1 MMKQTLT
8 YHAPTVAST
17 ASRIDPEAYERS
29 LEHFEK
35 GEYTAALHALLDYI
49 DPELRAKYG
58 NPAGTEFKVPHGS
71 IIVCIRINGDR
82 LEIDAPFLTFPGK
95 SRIPLLRQIAGLNT
109 NLIDLPCIMLRDGQ
123 FHFTYDCPLDL
134 THPAKIYDIFYDICS
149 TGDRYDDEFAAKF
162 GAQRIYEPEVKPY
175 DTETV
180 ERIYNEIQQTCTE
193 CLDAVEGFETERKY
207 GYAWNV
213 IASALLEMVYSAHPQ
228 GQLLN
233 ELNKAVSEHD
243 REDIPIQEV
252 IARGKEAVQKIA
264 GISREQLAGDLYF
277 VETFVSDKSRSNLKN
292 IQDNFGKTFDNATAA
307 LNSGDAMACCVM
319 IVYKFYEMYYYNNV
333 QDDVNAIVSEALR
346 RTSAMP
352 WDEAAPILQVAMK
365 KIMEGKLDTGR
376 FNLQCDNCDK
386 FISEEEEHCP
396 SCGNKLPENIFKER
410 ALTDLALF
418 CEEAIADMGVD
429 PVPARIGPEAWKFHK
444 GSLEIRLFVY
454 QRNYLFCTSPINV
467 LPKKEL
473 EPVLTYLVSEDLR
486 PYKLGIEDN
495 QIYIACR
502 IHISDVFSG
511 YADQV
516 KKHITGLA
524 LKAGELD
531 NYLAETY
538 GCDFSEYAEKD
549 LI

>member
-1 MMKQTLT
+1 MKQTLT

-49 DPELRAKYG
+49 DPELRARYG

-71 IIVCIRINGDR
+71 IIVGIRITGDR
-82 LEIDAPFLTFPGK
+82 LEIDAPFLGLPEKG
-95 SRIPLLRQIAGLNT
+95 RVPLLRQIAGLNT
-109 NLIDLPCIMLRDGQ
+109 NVLDLPCIMLRDGQ
-123 FHFTYDCPLDL
+123 FHFTYDCPLAL
-134 THPAKIYDIFYDICS
+134 THPAKVNDILYEICRTSNLFYD
-149 TGDRYDDEFAAKF
+149 EFVNKY

-175 DTETV
+175 DAETV

-193 CLDAVEGFETERKY
+193 CLDAVKGFESERKY

-213 IASALLEMVYSAHPQ
+213 IASALLTIVYSAHPQ

-233 ELNKAVSEHD
+233 ELNKAVGEHD
-243 REDIPIQEV
+243 REDIPLREV
-252 IARGKEAVQKIA
+252 IARGKVAVQKIA

-292 IQDNFGKTFDNATAA
+292 IQGNFAKTFDNATAA
-307 LNSGDAMACCVM
+307 LDSGDAMACCVM
-319 IVYKFYEMYYYNNV
+319 IVYKFYEMYYYDNV

-352 WDEAAPILQVAMK
+352 WDEAAPILHAAME
-365 KIMEGKLDTGR
+365 KIMEGEPDTGR
-376 FNLQCDNCDK
+376 LDLQ
-386 FISEEEEHCP
+386 
-396 SCGNKLPENIFKER
+396 CGNKLPETIFKER
-410 ALTDLALF
+410 TLTDLTLF
-418 CEEAIADMGVD
+418 CEEAITDMGVD
-429 PVPARIGPEAWKFHK
+429 PVLARVGPEAWKFHK
-444 GSLEIRLFVY
+444 GSSEIRLFVY
-454 QRNYLFCTSPINV
+454 QRSYLFCTSPINM

-495 QIYIACR
+495 QIYVAYR
-502 IHISDVFSG
+502 IHISDIFSG
-511 YADQV
+511 YAGQV
-516 KKHITGLA
+516 KKNINGLA
-524 LKAGELD
+524 FKADELND
-531 NYLAETY
+531 YLAETY
-538 GCDFSEYAEKD
+538 GCEFSEYAKKD
-549 LI
+549 AI

>member
-1 MMKQTLT
+1 KQTLT
-8 YHAPTVAST
+8 YHAPTAAST
-17 ASRIDPEAYERS
+17 ASRIDQEVYDRC

-35 GEYTAALHALLDYI
+35 GEYTSALHALLDYI
-49 DPELRAKYG
+49 DPELRARYG

-71 IIVCIRINGDR
+71 IIVGIRIDGDR
-82 LEIDAPFLTFPGK
+82 LEIDAPFLGLPEKG
-95 SRIPLLRQIAGLNT
+95 RIPLLRQIAGLNT
-109 NLIDLPCIMLRDGQ
+109 NVLDLSCILLRDKQ
-123 FHFTYDCPLDL
+123 FHFTYDCPLAL
-134 THPAKIYDIFYDICS
+134 THPAKIYDVLYEICRTSNLFYD
-149 TGDRYDDEFAAKF
+149 EFVNKY
-162 GAQRIYEPEVKPY
+162 GAQRICEPEVKPY
-175 DTETV
+175 DAETV

-193 CLDAVEGFETERKY
+193 CLDAVKGFETELKY

-213 IASALLEMVYSAHPQ
+213 LASALLEIVYSAHPQ

-233 ELNKAVSEHD
+233 ELNKAISEHD

-277 VETFVSDKSRSNLKN
+277 VETFVSDKRSPNLKN
-292 IQDNFGKTFDNATAA
+292 LQDNFEKTFDKATAA
-307 LNSGDAMACCVM
+307 LNSDNTMACCVL

-352 WDEAAPILQVAMK
+352 WDQAAPILHAAMK
-365 KIMEGKLDTGR
+365 KIMEGEPDTGR
-376 FNLQCDNCDK
+376 FDLQRDD
-386 FISEEEEHCP
+386 
-396 SCGNKLPENIFKER
+396 KLPETIFKER
-410 ALTDLALF
+410 TLTDLTMF

-429 PVPARIGPEAWKFHK
+429 PVPARVGPEAWKFHQ
-444 GSLEIRLFVY
+444 GSSEIWLFVY
-454 QRNYLFCTSPINV
+454 QRSYLFCTSPINV

-495 QIYIACR
+495 QIYIAYR
-502 IHISDVFSG
+502 IHISDIFSG

-516 KKHITGLA
+516 KKNITGLA
-524 LKAGELD
+524 FKADELND
-531 NYLAETY
+531 YLAETY
-538 GCDFSEYAEKD
+538 GCEFSEYAKKD
-549 LI
+549 AI